1 MNPKRLSR
9 FYFLKLKRLK
19 GSPQSLAR
27 SIAIGTFLGITP
39 TIPLHTISVII
50 VTLLTKTSTIAALLA
65 TLIVCNPLTY
75 VAQYYFSIVIGNA
88 VTPYYLNW
96 ERMKTV
102 LDILLAKPGLTES
115 LHALGSLGFEAAI
128 ILVIGGSILAF
139 PFSVASYFLSLRF
152 FIRIRDK
159 KRQKHILH

>member
-1 MNPKRLSR
+1 MNLKRLSR
-9 FYFLKLKRLK
+9 FYYLKFKRLK

-27 SIAIGTFLGITP
+27 GTAIGTFLGIVP
-39 TIPLHTISVII
+39 IIPLHTILVILL
-50 VTLLTKTSTIAALLA
+50 TLLTRTSTVAALLA
-65 TLIVCNPLTY
+65 TIVVCNPLTY
-75 VAQYYFSIVIGNA
+75 VAQYYFSIAIGNA

-102 LDILLAKPGLTES
+102 LDIILAKPGLTES
-115 LHALGSLGFEAAI
+115 FQALGSLGVEAVV
-128 ILVIGGSILAF
+128 ILVVGGSILAF

-152 FIRIRDK
+152 FIKIRDT